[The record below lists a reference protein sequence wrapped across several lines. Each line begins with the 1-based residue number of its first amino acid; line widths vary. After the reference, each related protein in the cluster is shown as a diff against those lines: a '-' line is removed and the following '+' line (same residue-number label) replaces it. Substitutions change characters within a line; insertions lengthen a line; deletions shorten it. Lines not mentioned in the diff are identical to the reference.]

1 MKGKIKRENQ
11 VSSNE
16 VEGDSNAVGEVSN
29 LAPLECGQQTA
40 IVTCFV
46 ICFSLF
52 SFPAL
57 PAEPLIHFTEVT
69 EIAGLDF
76 THANGATGEFHLP
89 ETLGTGG
96 AFLDYNN
103 DGNLDLYL
111 VNSAAPSALFR
122 NNRDGTF
129 TDVTASAK
137 VNNQGSYGHGV
148 ACGDVNNDGYVDIY
162 VTNFGPNRL
171 YHNNGDGTFT
181 DVTAQAGV
189 GDPRWSSSATFLDYD
204 SDGYLDLYVVNYVNY
219 RLDGSAPICF
229 ESPAFGTTEK
239 GSRLLSPEAL

>member
-16 VEGDSNAVGEVSN
+16 VEGDSNAAGEVSN
-29 LAPLECGQQTA
+29 LASLECGQRTA
-40 IVTCFV
+40 LVTCFV

-57 PAEPLIHFTEVT
+57 PAESPIHFTEVT
-69 EIAGLDF
+69 DSAGIDF

-111 VNSAAPSALFR
+111 VNSVAPSALFR
-122 NNRDGTF
+122 NNGDGTF

-148 ACGDVNNDGYVDIY
+148 ACGDVDNDGYVDLY
-162 VTNFGPNRL
+162 VTNFGSEP
-171 YHNNGDGTFT
+171 T
-181 DVTAQAGV
+181 V
-189 GDPRWSSSATFLDYD
+189 S
-204 SDGYLDLYVVNYVNY
+204 
-219 RLDGSAPICF
+219 
-229 ESPAFGTTEK
+229 
-239 GSRLLSPEAL
+239 